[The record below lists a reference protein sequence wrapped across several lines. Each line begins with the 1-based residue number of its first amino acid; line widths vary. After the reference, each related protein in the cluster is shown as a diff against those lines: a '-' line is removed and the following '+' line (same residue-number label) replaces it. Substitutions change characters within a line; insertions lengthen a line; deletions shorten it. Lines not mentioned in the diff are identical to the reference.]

1 MGGKPAARQ
10 DDMTMKGGKIV
21 QGSAG

>member
-1 MGGKPAARQ
+1 MSGKPAARQ

>member
-21 QGSAG
+21 QGSA